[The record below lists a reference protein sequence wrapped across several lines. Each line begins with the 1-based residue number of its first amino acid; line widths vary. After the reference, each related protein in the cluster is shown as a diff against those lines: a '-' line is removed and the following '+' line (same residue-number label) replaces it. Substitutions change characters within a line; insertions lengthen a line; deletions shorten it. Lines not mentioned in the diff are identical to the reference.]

1 MKRIREERK
10 GGGDRIEDRREE
22 ETKERRVDR
31 IEKRRERRREDRR
44 GDKDSQREFDND
56 SCFGLLLPDMVCVC
70 TFPFLPAVASRW
82 AARHNHSET
91 IWDI

>member
-1 MKRIREERK
+1 M
-10 GGGDRIEDRREE
+10 
-22 ETKERRVDR
+22 DR

-70 TFPFLPAVASRW
+70 TFPFLPAVASK
-82 AARHNHSET
+82 
-91 IWDI
+91 